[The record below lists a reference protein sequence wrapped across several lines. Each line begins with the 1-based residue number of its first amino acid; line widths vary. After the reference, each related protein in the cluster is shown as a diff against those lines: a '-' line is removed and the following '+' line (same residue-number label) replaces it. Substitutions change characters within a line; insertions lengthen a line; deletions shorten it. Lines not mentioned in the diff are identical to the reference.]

1 MIRIAITD
9 DHPLMVEG
17 IRNIVAGTAH
27 IQVIA
32 TFGDAA
38 CTLGSDKL
46 QNADVLLL
54 DINLPDMDGVKLCR
68 EVLLKFPNLK
78 VIGLTSHGETA
89 FLKNMIK
96 AGASGYLLK
105 SAPAGE
111 IVRAITA
118 VCRGMEFIQQEM
130 KDLLLSESLHHN
142 RTIASMPRL
151 TRREQEILLLI
162 ADEFTTQQIADK
174 LFLSSKTVETH
185 RQNLMLKLGVKNSV
199 GLIKVAMEKGLIDL

>member
-1 MIRIAITD
+1 MIKIAITD

-17 IRNIVAGTAH
+17 IRNILSGTVH
-27 IQVIA
+27 IQVVA
-32 TFGDAA
+32 TFGDAGQ
-38 CTLGSDKL
+38 TLGSNKL
-46 QNADVLLL
+46 QEADVLLL
-54 DINLPDMDGVKLCR
+54 DINLPDMDGVKLCK
-68 EVLLKFPNLK
+68 EVLQKFPHLK

-111 IVRAITA
+111 IVRAITS
-118 VCRGMEFIQQEM
+118 VCRGVEFIQQEM
-130 KDLLLSESLHHN
+130 KDLLLAESFHQS
-142 RTIASMPRL
+142 RATTTTPKL

-162 ADEFTTQQIADK
+162 ADELTTQQIAEK
-174 LFLSSKTVETH
+174 LFLSNKTVETH

-199 GLIKVAMEKGLIDL
+199 GLIKVAMENGLVS